1 MLIASSQNARKLL
14 RDYLCAR
21 VTSAC
26 SRKIQS
32 ITDNGLR
39 LTRFIIFKNERGV
52 IANSTQ
58 SRHELPINAAK
69 SIRMRFSPKTLL
81 FPKTPPVHSSVIDGC
96 AAKLVCQRVCRVHD
110 I

>member
-1 MLIASSQNARKLL
+1 MREGCFWVFKK
-14 RDYLCAR
+14 
-21 VTSAC
+21 T
-26 SRKIQS
+26 QS
-32 ITDNGLR
+32 IADNGLR
-39 LTRFIIFKNERGV
+39 LTRFIIFQNERGV

-58 SRHELPINAAK
+58 SRHELPIGGAK
-69 SIRMRFSPKTLL
+69 SIRMRFSLKTLL